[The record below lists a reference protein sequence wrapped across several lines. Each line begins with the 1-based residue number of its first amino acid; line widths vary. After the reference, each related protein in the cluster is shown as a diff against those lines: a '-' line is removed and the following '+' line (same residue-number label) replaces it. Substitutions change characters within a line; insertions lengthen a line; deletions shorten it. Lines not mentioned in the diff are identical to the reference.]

1 MFTFIGLLLNNAEMD
16 DIVYEADPNK
26 TGSVTMST
34 FFIII
39 ARKFRDAGEIEKT
52 TEIAFNKIYTA
63 TDASAEKKIP
73 LSTVF
78 RSAVIARGGEPL
90 TEALI
95 DDFLR
100 QIPPTLI
107 DRENQI
113 KINDLISIVMA
124 DLPPIENNGK
134 STNEE
139 TEEAKVDTAEET
151 VPTSD
156 ETGEEVKPKKSFFSF
171 FSKKK
176 PADEEKPA
184 DEKG

>member
-1 MFTFIGLLLNNAEMD
+1 MFIGLLLNNAEMD

-34 FFIII
+34 FFIVI

-134 STNEE
+134 STEE
-139 TEEAKVDTAEET
+139 TEETKAEEET
-151 VPTSD
+151 VPSD
-156 ETGEEVKPKKSFFSF
+156 EKAGEEVKPKKSFFSF
-171 FSKKK
+171 LSRKK

-184 DEKG
+184 DEKSADEKG